1 MKSILP
7 QFLSL
12 CTAAIAVLGKTNLA
26 QQELLV
32 GENVMVQQTK
42 VFGHNDTVYDI
53 VPEKHQLYNIQFFEI
68 APTPFLA

>member
-12 CTAAIAVLGKTNLA
+12 STAAIAVLGKTNLA

-53 VPEKHQLYNIQFFEI
+53 VPEKDQLYNIQFLEI